1 MNNKLINSNLFD
13 KIANLIELS
22 RKKISAM
29 ANLTMVY
36 TYFEIGKMIVE
47 DEQDGN
53 LRAEYAKS
61 VLKELSAKLSEK
73 FERGFSERNLRNMRQ
88 FYITYSQVQIQQKPS
103 ADLQVS
109 DNLKDVIWQKPS
121 AKSSTFALSW
131 SHYLVLMRIENPEER
146 RFYEIE
152 ALNQQWSEPQLSRQ
166 YHTSLYQRLALSRN
180 KEEVLKLSQEGHTI
194 EKYSDIIKNPLT
206 LEFLGLQV
214 KPEYS
219 ELDLETAILGK
230 LQNFL
235 LELGKG
241 FLFEARQK
249 RFSFDEEHFYVD
261 LVFYNRLLQCYVI
274 IDLKTDKLVHQD
286 LGQMQMYVNYYDR
299 HVKLPHE
306 KPTIGILLCKE
317 KKDTLVE
324 LTLPKDANIYASEYS
339 LYLPDKKLLQAR
351 LNQWINEFENEK
363 GENE

>member
-1 MNNKLINSNLFD
+1 MNDTSITSNLFD
-13 KIANLIELS
+13 KIADLIELS
-22 RKKISAM
+22 RKKVAASV
-29 ANLTMVY
+29 NLTMVY
-36 TYFEIGKMIVE
+36 TYFEIGKMIIE
-47 DEQDGN
+47 EEQNGN

-61 VLKELSAKLSEK
+61 VLKDLSVNLSEK
-73 FERGFSERNLRNMRQ
+73 FGRGFSERNLRNMRQ
-88 FYITYSQVQIQQKPS
+88 FFITYSQAQIQQKPS
-103 ADLQVS
+103 AELQS
-109 DNLKDVIWQKPS
+109 AEYKENINWQKPS
-121 AKSSTFALSW
+121 ANLPTFTLGW

-146 RFYEIE
+146 KFYEIE

-166 YHTSLYQRLALSRN
+166 YHSSLYHRLALSRN
-180 KEEVLKLSQEGHTI
+180 KEEVMKLSKQGHTI
-194 EKYSDIIKNPLT
+194 EKATDIIKNPLT
-206 LEFLGLQV
+206 LEFLGLHE
-214 KPEYS
+214 KYHYS
-219 ELDLETAILGK
+219 ESDLETAIISK

-249 RFSFDEEHFYVD
+249 RFSFDEENFYVD

-299 HVKLPHE
+299 YVKLPHE

-339 LYLPDKKLLQAR
+339 LYLPDKTLLQAQ
-351 LNQWINEFENEK
+351 LNEWINEFENEGSK
-363 GENE
+363 ND